1 MKNVKRVPTN
11 VKKAHIFDLGQTGVI
26 VLQNYFKWQ
35 LYIPLIPDIY
45 TKPFPP
51 PKFRIPKEEMYF
63 QRLDE
68 ITENLEESATR
79 SHNLALF
86 NRLLSSASSPTN
98 IVGGVYCRTSAQLQ
112 PLTRPISP
120 DSSYSDREERYVG
133 CNEGAGGSVTSD
145 FENDTQ
151 CTICRCGGTS
161 DTLSA
166 QELNPNQATNGEHEG
181 DTMKKGKNEG
191 EPTVLKIPPP
201 STRVLNQNINT
212 NRFTP
217 DIFSFQPIGDQA
229 KVMTSQSSDGNALS
243 STGLMTVPSF
253 PEAPQRV
260 SEEQR
265 RRSISMSSDVNC
277 LFGKPEE

>member
-1 MKNVKRVPTN
+1 M
-11 VKKAHIFDLGQTGVI
+11 AVI
-26 VLQNYFKWQ
+26 HSFNSRHLHKT
-35 LYIPLIPDIY
+35 PHS
-45 TKPFPP
+45 FPP

-79 SHNLALF
+79 NHNLALF

-112 PLTRPISP
+112 PLTRSISP

-133 CNEGAGGSVTSD
+133 CSEGAGGSVTSD

-166 QELNPNQATNGEHEG
+166 QGMNSSQATNGE
-181 DTMKKGKNEG
+181 DVDDMLKKGKNEG
-191 EPTVLKIPPP
+191 ELTMLKIPPP
-201 STRVLNQNINT
+201 LTRVLNQKINT
-212 NRFTP
+212 KRFTP
-217 DIFSFQPIGDQA
+217 NIFSFQPIGNQA
-229 KVMTSQSSDGNALS
+229 KVMTSQLSDGNALS
-243 STGLMTVPSF
+243 SVALMTVPSF

-260 SEEQR
+260 SEEQE
-265 RRSISMSSDVNC
+265 RSINMSSDVNC
-277 LFGKPEE
+277 LFSKPEE